1 MDFGIAEARI
11 ARGSPPGTTTE
22 VLRFGVPFAEIRVVS
37 VALVLLAL
45 HDPVDAAQ
53 GTVLMVI
60 VEATS
65 ELQLLALSMTLVDVA
80 AEVTTTSVLIE
91 VGM

>member
-1 MDFGIAEARI
+1 
-11 ARGSPPGTTTE
+11 
-22 VLRFGVPFAEIRVVS
+22 
-37 VALVLLAL
+37 
-45 HDPVDAAQ
+45 
-53 GTVLMVI
+53 MVI